1 MVEEGKYIYCIIG
14 TNEGRNFGPIGI
26 GGRGDVVTTI
36 SYEDLSAIISNFPMD
51 KYVVDKE
58 KLIAHEKVVEE
69 VMKNY
74 TVLPMRFC
82 TVASSAEE
90 VRGLLR
96 RRYLELRGL
105 LKDMDNKVEL
115 GVKAFWKDM
124 KLIFQE
130 IVDENEKI
138 KSYREK
144 IAKKS
149 IKESYKEKIKLGK
162 MVKEALEAKR
172 DKESQRIVNVF
183 KRVSYD
189 FHFKET
195 QVDEMLI
202 NAVFLVDRTRERE
215 FDNQMNEL
223 DNKYGERIRFKYI
236 GPTPPYNFVN
246 LSLK

>member
-14 TNEGRNFGPIGI
+14 ANEGRNFGPLGI
-26 GGRGDVVTTI
+26 GGRGDIVTTI
-36 SYEDLSAIISNFPMD
+36 GYKDLSAVISNFPMD
-51 KYVVDKE
+51 KYVVNKE
-58 KLIAHEKVVEE
+58 NLIAHEKVVEE

-96 RRYLELRGL
+96 KRYLELKSL
-105 LKDMDNKVEL
+105 LKDMDNKIEL

-124 KLIFQE
+124 KIIFQE

-149 IKESYKEKIKLGK
+149 VKESYKKKIKLGK
-162 MVKEALEAKR
+162 MVKVALEAKR

-183 KRVSYD
+183 KKLSYD
-189 FHFKET
+189 FHLKET

-215 FDNQMNEL
+215 FDNQMDEL
-223 DNKYGERIRFKYI
+223 DNNYGERIRFKYI